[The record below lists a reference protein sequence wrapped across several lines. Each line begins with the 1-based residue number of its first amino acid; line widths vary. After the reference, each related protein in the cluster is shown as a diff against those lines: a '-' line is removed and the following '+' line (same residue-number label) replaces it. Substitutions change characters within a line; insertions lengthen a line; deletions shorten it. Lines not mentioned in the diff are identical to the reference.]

1 MTTRRDFIRTSAGV
15 GAGAALGA
23 FPKTLEGAPN
33 VVIRR
38 VTPTCV
44 ASANGLGAVSR
55 AIQELAD
62 GATTIE
68 AVVAG
73 TTSVTASSTHMTGI
87 AHRARS
93 TATSSMRTAISLP

>member
-1 MTTRRDFIRTSAGV
+1 MATRRDFIRTSAGV

-23 FPKTLEGAPN
+23 FPKALEGAPN
-33 VVIRR
+33 VVIPR

-44 ASANGLGAVSR
+44 ASGNGLEAVSR
-55 AIQELAD
+55 AIQALAD

-73 TTSVTASSTHMTGI
+73 VNLVEAVSYTHLTLPTIYSV
-87 AHRARS
+87 
-93 TATSSMRTAISLP
+93 